1 MSKKE
6 RSVKHMARIQVR
18 PARDLRNNYA
28 EVERMLDQHD
38 RVVITKNGVG
48 HSVLINF
55 DDYAKYEAY
64 LHRQF
69 LYEELQKSKAKM
81 NDPEAIRHDA
91 DNVHDELEQIL
102 GEYGL

>member
-1 MSKKE
+1 MPKT
-6 RSVKHMARIQVR
+6 QVR
-18 PARDLRNNYA
+18 PSRDLRNNYA

-55 DDYAKYEAY
+55 NDFSKYEDY

-69 LYEELQKSKAKM
+69 IYDELQKSKAKM
-81 NDPEAIRHDA
+81 SDPNARRHDA
-91 DNVHDELEQIL
+91 DDVHAELDQIL
-102 GEYGL
+102 GAHGL

>member
-1 MSKKE
+1 MPKT
-6 RSVKHMARIQVR
+6 QVR

-28 EVERMLDQHD
+28 EVERMLEQHD

-55 DDYAKYEAY
+55 DDFAKYEDY

-69 LYEELQKSKAKM
+69 MYEELQKSKAKM
-81 NDPEAIRHDA
+81 SDPDAIRHEA
-91 DNVHDELEQIL
+91 DDVHDELEQIL
-102 GEYGL
+102 GAHGL